1 MMIRYF
7 NENFMKVRLPAK
19 AFKTFEQSRRKSLR
33 MSDDLRIE
41 SKSAIGWLL
50 KDDFKK
56 AKDHL
61 KTAAKIYKDLK
72 KLLKG
77 TPYLYSVGGV
87 HIGTEEYVEAQLLAD
102 YLDGIALSSLKV
114 LDVNH
119 QDYICG
125 LCDMSGELLR
135 YARKHPSRMTKIQ
148 EDVQSLYQL
157 CLEMVVTRNG
167 AIRKKLE
174 DLERN
179 ERRMEEMIFQWDLK
193 HA

>member
-1 MMIRYF
+1 
-7 NENFMKVRLPAK
+7 MKVRLPAK
-19 AFKTFEQSRRKSLR
+19 SFQLFEVSRRKALR
-33 MSDDLRIE
+33 LSDDLRIE
-41 SKSAIGWLL
+41 SKSAIGWIL
-50 KDDFKK
+50 KEDMSK

-61 KTAAKIYKDLK
+61 KEAAGIYKELLR
-72 KLLKG
+72 LLKA

-102 YLDGIALSSLKV
+102 YLEGKKLSSQKSLS
-114 LDVNH
+114 VNH

-135 YARKHPSRMTKIQ
+135 YARKHPSQMAKIQ
-148 EDVQSLYQL
+148 EDLQNLYQQ

-193 HA
+193 HS

>member
-1 MMIRYF
+1 
-7 NENFMKVRLPAK
+7 MKVRLPAK
-19 AFKTFEQSRRKSLR
+19 AFQAFEISRRKALR
-33 MSDDLRIE
+33 LSDDLRIE
-41 SKSAIGWLL
+41 SKSAIGWIL
-50 KDDFKK
+50 KDNKK
-56 AKDHL
+56 KYTDHL
-61 KTAAKIYKDLK
+61 KIAKNIYKDLR
-72 KLLKG
+72 KLLKI

-102 YLDGIALSSLKV
+102 YLEGKALSTLSTLE
-114 LDVNH
+114 VNH

-135 YARKHPSRMTKIQ
+135 YARKQPEQMKKIQ
-148 EDVQSLYQL
+148 EDLQSLYQI

-179 ERRMEEMIFQWDLK
+179 ERRMEEMIFQWELK
-193 HA
+193 HS